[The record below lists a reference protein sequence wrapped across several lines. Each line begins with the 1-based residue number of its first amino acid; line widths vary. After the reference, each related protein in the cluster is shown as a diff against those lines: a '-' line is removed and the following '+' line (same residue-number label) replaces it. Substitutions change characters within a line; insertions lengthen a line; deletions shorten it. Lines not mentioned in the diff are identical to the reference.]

1 MVEHMFIAV
10 GQINRSE
17 IFLLLFLLI
26 QGPAGCVG
34 TRKICLVFIGKFIT
48 GISLDTWKNRIVQ

>member
-1 MVEHMFIAV
+1 MAEHMFVAV

-17 IFLLLFLLI
+17 IFLLPFLLI

-48 GISLDTWKNRIVQ
+48 GISLANDHS